1 MISLNQMYIA
11 TPPSQDS
18 TVYRLRVRVPTAYGA
33 DTGLSEGIKEE
44 LDSFTK
50 LLNLDKLS
58 ERPGEC
64 HSIEELENILKETH
78 YCIEHYGSNLGFE
91 EKWLL
96 VQFLVAVELWAIT
109 EDRLKLVD
117 SLWKDNI
124 FAGFILTSLDD
135 LGFSEE
141 DS

>member
-1 MISLNQMYIA
+1 MVLILA
-11 TPPSQDS
+11 
-18 TVYRLRVRVPTAYGA
+18 
-33 DTGLSEGIKEE
+33 
-44 LDSFTK
+44 
-50 LLNLDKLS
+50 KLS

-78 YCIEHYGSNLGFE
+78 YCIEHYGSNLSFE